1 VLVDGP
7 GGSGIDALRTIG
19 DSDVL
24 LAVSVRPYVRH
35 TLDAAQYARRR
46 GAHVVALTDSEV
58 SPLAAIAADII
69 LVRTETPSFFHT
81 MAPAFAAVECLAAL
95 VAARRGPD
103 ALAALEASER
113 QLEDF
118 SIYHQPRRKGLA

>member
-1 VLVDGP
+1 
-7 GGSGIDALRTIG
+7 
-19 DSDVL
+19 
-24 LAVSVRPYVRH
+24 
-35 TLDAAQYARRR
+35 
-46 GAHVVALTDSEV
+46 
-58 SPLAAIAADII
+58 
-69 LVRTETPSFFHT
+69 

-118 SIYHQPRRKGLA
+118 GIYHQPRRKGSS